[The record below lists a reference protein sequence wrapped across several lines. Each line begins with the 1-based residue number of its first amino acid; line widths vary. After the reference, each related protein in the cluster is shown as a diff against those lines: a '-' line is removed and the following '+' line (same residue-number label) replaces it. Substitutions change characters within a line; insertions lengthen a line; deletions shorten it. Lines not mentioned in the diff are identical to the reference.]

1 MSFILKRRQDIRD
14 VILDITILPAR
25 WGLFIQVPFYLWST
39 CGGGCWQQVSTA
51 PRWSGTAGQLKG
63 RKGLQSLAGE
73 QELLATC
80 YAWKNPTYCKHRHSG
95 AFPVCFTA
103 SMFRV
108 PPPFPGL
115 LLYLLKW
122 GSADMALENLKDVFV
137 FLAKTV
143 KPPGCHSS
151 ASDNLSALD
160 QNVLWHCLLHC
171 AFIFIDLI
179 KMSNS
184 HHLQT
189 VCCTN
194 QFICAG
200 SPHCHILAN
209 RMQTAC
215 TFYLKHCS
223 SILVL
228 CCINHELP

>member
-25 WGLFIQVPFYLWST
+25 WGLFIQVSFYLWST

-51 PRWSGTAGQLKG
+51 PRCSGTAGQLKG

-122 GSADMALENLKDVFV
+122 GSADMALENLKDMFV
-137 FLAKTV
+137 FLARTV

-194 QFICAG
+194 QCRISSLSYTG
-200 SPHCHILAN
+200 KPNAN
-209 RMQTAC
+209 SLYFLPQTLFFHTC
-215 TFYLKHCS
+215 TLLNKS
-223 SILVL
+223 
-228 CCINHELP
+228 